1 MTLKQYLAFMAIGT
15 IMCWIAWLFI
25 LFNITPEQ
33 AGLLGF
39 TFFYISL
46 FLGIIGLFSVIGFSM
61 KSKKVDQEE
70 IVFRQVKK
78 TFQQGVLFG
87 IFVISSLILLQ
98 FNLLF
103 WWNAI
108 LLALLYIVL
117 EGAIISGRK
126 YSNRD
131 YV

>member
-1 MTLKQYLAFMAIGT
+1 MATGT
-15 IMCWIAWLFI
+15 VMCWVAWLFI
-25 LFNITPEQ
+25 LLNIAPEQ
-33 AGLLGF
+33 AGFLGF
-39 TFFYISL
+39 TFFYTSL
-46 FLGIIGLFSVIGFSM
+46 FLGIVGVFSVVGFM
-61 KSKKVDQEE
+61 IKKKKINQEE
-70 IVFRQVKK
+70 IIFRQVKK
-78 TFQQGVLFG
+78 TFKQGVLFG
-87 IFVISSLILLQ
+87 IFVILALILLQ

-108 LLALLYIVL
+108 LLALVYILL

>member
-1 MTLKQYLAFMAIGT
+1 MTLKQYLLLMATGT

-25 LFNITPEQ
+25 LFNISPEQ
-33 AGLLGF
+33 AGLVGF
-39 TFFYISL
+39 AFFYTSL
-46 FLGIIGLFSVIGFSM
+46 FLGTVGIFSVIGLLL
-61 KSKKVDQEE
+61 KKRKTDKDEM
-70 IVFRQVKK
+70 IFRQVKR
-78 TFQQGVLFG
+78 TFKQGILFG
-87 IFVISSLILLQ
+87 AFIILSLILLQ

-117 EGAIISGRK
+117 EGAIVTGRK
-126 YSNRD
+126 YNNRD

>member
-1 MTLKQYLAFMAIGT
+1 MTLKQYLLLMAAGT
-15 IMCWIAWLFI
+15 IMCWVAWFFI
-25 LFNITPEQ
+25 LFNISPEQ

-46 FLGIIGLFSVIGFSM
+46 FLGTVGLFSVTGLVLKKQ
-61 KSKKVDQEE
+61 KSDKDD
-70 IVFRQVKK
+70 IIFRQVKR
-78 TFQQGVLFG
+78 TFKQGILFG
-87 IFVISSLILLQ
+87 SFVILALLLLQ

-117 EGAIISGRK
+117 EGAIVSGRK
-126 YSNRD
+126 YNNRD

>member
-1 MTLKQYLAFMAIGT
+1 MATGT
-15 IMCWIAWLFI
+15 VMCWIAWLFI
-25 LFNITPEQ
+25 LFNISPEQ

-39 TFFYISL
+39 TFFYVSL
-46 FLGIIGLFSVIGFSM
+46 FLGIVGVFSVIGFM
-61 KSKKVDQEE
+61 IKKKKIDQEE
-70 IVFRQVKK
+70 IIFRQVKK
-78 TFQQGVLFG
+78 TFKQGVLFG
-87 IFVISSLILLQ
+87 IFVVLSLILLQ

-108 LLALLYIVL
+108 LLALIYILL

>member
-1 MTLKQYLAFMAIGT
+1 MTLKQYLLLMATGT
-15 IMCWIAWLFI
+15 VMCWVAWLFI
-25 LFNITPEQ
+25 LFNIAPEQ

-39 TFFYISL
+39 TFFYTSL
-46 FLGIIGLFSVIGFSM
+46 FLGIVGVFSVIGFM
-61 KSKKVDQEE
+61 IKKKKIDQEE
-70 IVFRQVKK
+70 IIFRQVKK
-78 TFQQGVLFG
+78 TFKQGVLFG
-87 IFVISSLILLQ
+87 VFVVLSLILLQ

-108 LLALLYIVL
+108 LLALVYILL

>member
-1 MTLKQYLAFMAIGT
+1 MTLKQYLLLMATGT
-15 IMCWIAWLFI
+15 VMCWVAWLFI
-25 LFNITPEQ
+25 LFNIAPEQ
-33 AGLLGF
+33 AGFLGF
-39 TFFYISL
+39 TFFYTSL
-46 FLGIIGLFSVIGFSM
+46 FLGIVGVFSVIGFM
-61 KSKKVDQEE
+61 IKKKKIDQEE
-70 IVFRQVKK
+70 IIFRQVKK
-78 TFQQGVLFG
+78 TFKQGVLFG
-87 IFVISSLILLQ
+87 VFVVLSLILLQ

-108 LLALLYIVL
+108 LLALVYILL

>member
-1 MTLKQYLAFMAIGT
+1 VGV
-15 IMCWIAWLFI
+15 
-25 LFNITPEQ
+25 
-33 AGLLGF
+33 
-39 TFFYISL
+39 
-46 FLGIIGLFSVIGFSM
+46 FSVVGFM
-61 KSKKVDQEE
+61 IKKKKINQEE
-70 IVFRQVKK
+70 IIFRQVKK
-78 TFQQGVLFG
+78 TFKQGVLFG
-87 IFVISSLILLQ
+87 IFVILALILLQ

-108 LLALLYIVL
+108 LLALVYILL